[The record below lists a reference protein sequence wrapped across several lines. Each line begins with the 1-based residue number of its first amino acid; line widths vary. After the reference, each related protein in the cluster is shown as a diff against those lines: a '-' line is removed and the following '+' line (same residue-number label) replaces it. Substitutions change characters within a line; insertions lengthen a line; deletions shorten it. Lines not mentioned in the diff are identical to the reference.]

1 MNQISYKTQTECH
14 WANAEGK
21 ASALLLQEQRINER
35 LATLGTV
42 KAKQRATE
50 LTKSLPPVGA
60 KTAELIRQR
69 LAGFARADASASR
82 GLEVFKKNCA
92 ACHKLGDVGVMMAR
106 SWMASG
112 FVVRNDYWK
121 ICSTR
126 TATSTRHFALF

>member
-1 MNQISYKTQTECH
+1 M
-14 WANAEGK
+14 
-21 ASALLLQEQRINER
+21 
-35 LATLGTV
+35 

-69 LAGFARADASASR
+69 LAGFAKADASASR

-92 ACHKLGDVGVMMAR
+92 GCHKLGDVGVMMAR

-112 FVVRNDYWK
+112 FVVQNDYWK
-121 ICSTR
+121 ICSIR